1 NLPVIETEGEGIWA
15 RMATYGAGDYRG
27 IIVRPEIGD
36 EVIVGFINDDP
47 NSPIIL
53 GTCNSNNLPA
63 PIEPD
68 DDNHKK
74 GWVTRSG
81 MNFIINDD
89 KKSLNVEF
97 PSGKALKID
106 DDGNIIE
113 LKDENGNSIKMDA
126 DGVSIKS
133 GKDIILKTSTGD
145 FKFEGMNWDASMQA
159 GTKLKSGATAEFSAS
174 GSTTIKGGIVQIN

>member
-1 NLPVIETEGEGIWA
+1 
-15 RMATYGAGDYRG
+15 
-27 IIVRPEIGD
+27 
-36 EVIVGFINDDP
+36 
-47 NSPIIL
+47 
-53 GTCNSNNLPA
+53 

-81 MNFIINDD
+81 INLILNDD
-89 KKSLNVEF
+89 KKSLNEEF

-113 LKDENGNSIKMDA
+113 LQDENGNSIKMDA
-126 DGVSIKS
+126 DGVSIES
-133 GKDIILKTSTGD
+133 GNDIILKTSTGD
-145 FKFEGMNWDASMQA
+145 LKFEGVNCDASMQA
-159 GTKLKSGATAEFSAS
+159 STKLKSSATAVFSAS